1 MMRLPCRDGSEATG
15 DRQSVYRTS
24 RSRALGHNAP
34 MTMSATDGS
43 PMRRLAVI
51 GGGQM
56 GGAIL
61 ARAIAAGLYSASE
74 VVVSD
79 ADPGIRDRLHASLG
93 VRAIFDAPAAIDG
106 ATCIL
111 LAVKPQILTALG
123 RDLRGKLLPGQ
134 VILSIAAGI
143 ELATLQEALGH
154 SAIVRAMPNTP
165 AQVGQGVTAWCATP
179 DVGEESRAEIRAL
192 LAAVGTELE
201 VDAER
206 YLDMVTAVSGSGPAW
221 AMVIIEAMTDA
232 GVQLGLRRDWSYE
245 LVLQTLA
252 GSVALARA
260 TGRHPADLRNMV
272 TTPGGTTAA
281 GLAAMERSGLRAA
294 LSDGIV
300 AAYQRSVELGA
311 AARK

>member
-1 MMRLPCRDGSEATG
+1 MGQTCRDLRVATA
-15 DRQSVYRTS
+15 DRSWAHRKS
-24 RSRALGHNAP
+24 RGCNLGHNAP
-34 MTMSATDGS
+34 MTMSASDGS
-43 PMRRLAVI
+43 PTRRLAVI

-61 ARAIAAGLYSASE
+61 TRAISAGLYSTSE

-79 ADPGIRDRLHASLG
+79 ADAGIRDRLRASLG
-93 VRAIFDAPAAIDG
+93 VTAIFDTPAAIDG

-123 RDLRGKLLPGQ
+123 RDLRGRLHPGQ
-134 VILSIAAGI
+134 VVLSIAAGI
-143 ELATLQEALGH
+143 ELATLQDALGH
-154 SAIVRAMPNTP
+154 TAIVRAMPNTP

-179 DVGEESRAEIRAL
+179 DVGDASRAEIRAL
-192 LAAVGTELE
+192 LASVGTELE

-294 LSDGIV
+294 LADGIV

-311 AARK
+311 TARK